1 MNILRFVE
9 IALASWFLA
18 FALTNTHGPGG
29 IFEWVREHVWH
40 GRTKIEV
47 PTSVDG
53 KPYTKWIPGKNGLLD
68 CIICLIPW
76 IALGLWLLPDGVV
89 TWALASAGLGL
100 AVHSSSG
107 WRYGG

>member
-9 IALASWFLA
+9 IALASWYVA
-18 FALTNTHGPGG
+18 FIITNTTGPFNIFKHIRTYLTLGGLTN
-29 IFEWVREHVWH
+29 
-40 GRTKIEV
+40 
-47 PTSVDG
+47 
-53 KPYTKWIPGKNGLLD
+53 